1 MRNNPPR
8 DLGPTNAAP
17 SEPAQEIVSTCEANG
32 GTTWGYWKI
41 RIIKMTCSR
50 FQTFKKFKSLPI
62 CFHFGKVCFFG
73 SLHASRTC
81 LLLSAFVFR
90 CPEVFVQN
98 VVAPRKASIILVFLL
113 SFSFLMPPTLKY
125 QLSLLQPSSP
135 LQELSSFSHRR
146 SFVTLALIGAHSLK
160 AVSIMHPFLLSFG
173 VKDRLYPRLLLL
185 LLVDY

>member
-1 MRNNPPR
+1 MTSVQQTPR
-8 DLGPTNAAP
+8 QASRPKKSFLLAKQMVARHGDIG
-17 SEPAQEIVSTCEANG
+17 
-32 GTTWGYWKI
+32 KF
-41 RIIKMTCSR
+41 RIIKMTSSR
-50 FQTFKKFKSLPI
+50 FQTVKKFKSL
-62 CFHFGKVCFFG
+62 HFGKVRFLG
-73 SLHASRTC
+73 SPHASRTC